1 MLRKISLVLALILFT
16 ATGNVFAG
24 DKALSIK
31 SSNPQ
36 DGAVDIPVDTAVVLE
51 FSNNVV
57 NMTVAENNSGCF
69 RMLNTEGLEIEID
82 VYLPDDQ
89 IEPEN
94 KRTITLTPVQP
105 LTAGTAYIIVISPDL
120 TAKNG
125 SLLGSEQTVS
135 FTTAE

>member
-1 MLRKISLVLALILFT
+1 MLRKISLLLALILFT

-24 DKALSIK
+24 DKALSFK

-36 DGAVDIPVDTAVVLE
+36 DGAAGIPVDTAVVLE

-57 NMTVAENNSGCF
+57 NMAVAENNSGCF
-69 RMLNTEGLEIEID
+69 RMLNPEGLEIEID

-94 KRTITLTPVQP
+94 KRTITLTPVRP
-105 LTAGTAYIIVISPDL
+105 LTAGTGYIIVISPDL

-135 FTTAE
+135 FSTAE